1 MRRVATDWL
10 WLVAGTIG
18 PPPASILH
26 VCRFSRVAR
35 KTTHRIRNSLLPQ
48 AQKRVSCWRNSNSR
62 IAKNSREVRYVP
74 EHQAATPA
82 RARQRGRDPG
92 RRAAVRAQGER
103 VSRPL
108 ARQPGR
114 VRRGGG
120 RGGRRYARPARPDR
134 RAGRHA
140 RGARSIMT
148 IAIRP
153 ATTADLAAVRDVHRQ
168 AFGGRPNEAYL
179 VELLHAAGNAP
190 VSLVATVDG
199 NVVGHVLFSEVSL
212 SPPGPAFQAVGLAP
226 VGVLPAYQ
234 RQGIGARLIRAGLG
248 AARAAGYR
256 AAVVLG
262 SPAYCGRFGFVRA
275 A

>member
-1 MRRVATDWL
+1 
-10 WLVAGTIG
+10 
-18 PPPASILH
+18 
-26 VCRFSRVAR
+26 
-35 KTTHRIRNSLLPQ
+35 
-48 AQKRVSCWRNSNSR
+48 
-62 IAKNSREVRYVP
+62 
-74 EHQAATPA
+74 
-82 RARQRGRDPG
+82 
-92 RRAAVRAQGER
+92 
-103 VSRPL
+103 
-108 ARQPGR
+108 
-114 VRRGGG
+114 
-120 RGGRRYARPARPDR
+120 
-134 RAGRHA
+134 
-140 RGARSIMT
+140 MT

-275 A
+275 AGYGLENEYGADADFMVLTLGDEPLPVLRGMVRYAPEFAVAGC